1 MITNLNCGVIDRC
14 ALPDSSTRITYSD
27 GAVHYKNSFTNFH
40 CVDGPA
46 IVTASGNQYW
56 YLDGKPHRANGPAVQ
71 DANGDCEW
79 YFHGKRHRADG
90 PAIVR
95 HDGLQEW
102 YFHGKRHRTDG
113 PAIVSPDPC
122 YSHHLYWYHGL
133 NS

>member
-1 MITNLNCGVIDRC
+1 
-14 ALPDSSTRITYSD
+14 
-27 GAVHYKNSFTNFH
+27 
-40 CVDGPA
+40 
-46 IVTASGNQYW
+46 
-56 YLDGKPHRANGPAVQ
+56 VQ